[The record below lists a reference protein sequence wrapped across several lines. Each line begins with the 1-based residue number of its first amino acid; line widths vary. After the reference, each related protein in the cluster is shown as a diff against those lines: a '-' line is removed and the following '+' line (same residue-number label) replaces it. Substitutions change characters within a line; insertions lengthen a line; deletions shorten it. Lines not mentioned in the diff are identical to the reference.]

1 MSRPSSDGSTEFAV
15 FISVALAGLVAA
27 CSGLSHLA
35 EIDAKQQA
43 GYKQQQQ
50 RAEIAADASR
60 MVALEQGERFQCLKA
75 GKSYVGSYSRSTGS
89 VSAHC
94 RG

>member
-1 MSRPSSDGSTEFAV
+1 MHPMKKVLVEWLGYGIALSGVAGVVGLCVVFAQ
-15 FISVALAGLVAA
+15 
-27 CSGLSHLA
+27 
-35 EIDAKQQA
+35 IDAKQQA
-43 GYKQQQQ
+43 GYKQQQL

-60 MVALEQGERFQCLKA
+60 MVALEQDERFQCLKA
-75 GKSYVGSYSRSTGS
+75 GKSYVNSYSRSTGS